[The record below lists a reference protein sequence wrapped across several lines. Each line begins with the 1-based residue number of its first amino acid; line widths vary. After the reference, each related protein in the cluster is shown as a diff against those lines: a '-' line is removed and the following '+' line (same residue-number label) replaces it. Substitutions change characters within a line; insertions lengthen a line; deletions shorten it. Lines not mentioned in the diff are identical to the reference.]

1 MLSLHLHYSQL
12 YKMLC
17 KEWKAKK
24 TVKLISLGKVHP
36 MAKMLNQFSA
46 SLFFL
51 VQQQRLKHPVPTV
64 GILEEVGLKLDAQQ

>member
-1 MLSLHLHYSQL
+1 MWNLHLHYSQL

-24 TVKLISLGKVHP
+24 TVKPISLGKVHL
-36 MAKMLNQFSA
+36 MDKMLNQSSA
-46 SLFFL
+46 SLFFW

-64 GILEEVGLKLDAQQ
+64 GIPEEVGLKLDVQQ